1 MKNILK
7 TLLVSLAIGA
17 PALLVHAQPAPKV
30 AVVDMASL
38 YDKHYKTE
46 EQNAKLQ
53 ADEQRAQEDLQRL
66 NQEGNTIVA
75 AYQELMEQM
84 NNPVL
89 SDEAKAKLEQDAQKK
104 LEEIQAK
111 QNEVQTFRQNVQRT
125 LQTRIGNFRD
135 LLLEELSKIATDIAK
150 QKGATLL
157 VDKSAPAGF
166 GISPFLY
173 VDPAYDITDEVM
185 AVVNKDRPA
194 TPPAPAPAATT
205 PPATS
210 AAPATPPASDA
221 PAVSFPGA
229 SKK

>member
-1 MKNILK
+1 MNTILK
-7 TLLVSLAIGA
+7 ALLVSLALGA
-17 PALLVHAQPAPKV
+17 SALLAQAQPALKV

-38 YDKHYKTE
+38 YDQHYKTE

-66 NQEGNTIVA
+66 NAEGNVIVA

-89 SDEAKAKLEQDAQKK
+89 SNEAKAKIEVDAQAK

-135 LLLEELSKIATDIAK
+135 LLLEELGKIATDIAK
-150 QKGATLL
+150 QKGATILI
-157 VDKSAPAGF
+157 DKSAPAGF
-166 GISPFLY
+166 GISNFIY
-173 VDPAYDITDEVM
+173 VDPGYDITDDVM
-185 AVVNKDRPA
+185 AVVNKGRPA
-194 TPPAPAPAATT
+194 TSPAASG
-205 PPATS
+205 A
-210 AAPATPPASDA
+210 AAPAVT
-221 PAVSFPGA
+221 FPGA

>member
-1 MKNILK
+1 MKTILK
-7 TLLVSLAIGA
+7 TLLVSLALGA
-17 PALLVHAQPAPKV
+17 SALLVQAQPALKV
-30 AVVDMASL
+30 VTVDMASL
-38 YDKHYKTE
+38 YDQHYKTE

-66 NQEGNTIVA
+66 NAEGNVIVA
-75 AYQELMEQM
+75 AYQELTEQI

-89 SDEAKAKLEQDAQKK
+89 SNEAKAKLEADAQAK

-135 LLLEELSKIATDIAK
+135 LLLEELGKIATDIAK

-157 VDKSAPAGF
+157 IDKSAPAGF
-166 GISPFLY
+166 GISNFIY
-173 VDPAYDITDEVM
+173 ADPAYDITDDVM

-194 TPPAPAPAATT
+194 GTPAA
-205 PPATS
+205 
-210 AAPATPPASDA
+210 AAPAGTPAAAAPAGTDA

>member
-1 MKNILK
+1 MKTILK
-7 TLLVSLAIGA
+7 TLLVSLALGA
-17 PALLVHAQPAPKV
+17 SALLAQAQPALKV

-53 ADEQRAQEDLQRL
+53 VDEQRAQEDLQRL
-66 NQEGNTIVA
+66 NAEGNVIVA
-75 AYQELMEQM
+75 AYQELTEQI

-89 SDEAKAKLEQDAQKK
+89 SNEAKAKLEADAQAK
-104 LEEIQAK
+104 LEEIQTK

-135 LLLEELSKIATDIAK
+135 LLLEELGKIATDIAK

-157 VDKSAPAGF
+157 IDKSAPAGF
-166 GISPFLY
+166 GISNFIY
-173 VDPAYDITDEVM
+173 VDPAYEITDDVM
-185 AVVNKDRPA
+185 AVVNKGRPA
-194 TPPAPAPAATT
+194 KPPAAPAATKPAAPAPAGT
-205 PPATS
+205 
-210 AAPATPPASDA
+210 DA